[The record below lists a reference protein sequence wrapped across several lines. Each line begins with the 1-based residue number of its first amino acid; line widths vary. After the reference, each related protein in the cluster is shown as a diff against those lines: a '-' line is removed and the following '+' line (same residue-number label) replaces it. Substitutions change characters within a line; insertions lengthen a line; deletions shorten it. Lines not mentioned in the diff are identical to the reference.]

1 MAYYKYTNTID
12 VPGTV
17 TTEDDFLA
25 WLQAEVGDTVYNEAE
40 TAVTEEREEAT
51 CVYYNRAIADGK
63 VTATKVST
71 DQTKMTEMKAAVD
84 TAIGKF
90 SGLTTATSSIAEI
103 TEDEFNALP

>member
-40 TAVTEEREEAT
+40 TAVTE
-51 CVYYNRAIADGK
+51 
-63 VTATKVST
+63 
-71 DQTKMTEMKAAVD
+71 
-84 TAIGKF
+84 
-90 SGLTTATSSIAEI
+90 
-103 TEDEFNALP
+103 

>member
-71 DQTKMTEMKAAVD
+71 VRHIPSKPDLLHLSNK
-84 TAIGKF
+84 
-90 SGLTTATSSIAEI
+90 SSVIDLSLC
-103 TEDEFNALP
+103 T